1 MSREELKVVIGA
13 DAQGYLRGMNTAAAG
28 TRRFSAGIRGEFERV
43 KGTLGSLKGILAGI
57 GVTVGGIK
65 LAVDTAQFERDMRR
79 LQVNLGASRAE
90 MESWRS
96 EAYDNQKRYGTLLTD
111 QKELAES
118 LQAAGLDITAIRGAA
133 EPVSK
138 TLQVAKTNADQL
150 GKALGVAREQF
161 GIDITDKAAV
171 EGLLDRMV
179 VAGRLGNAELENLPD
194 IFARVGGRAKD
205 ANFTL
210 DQTLALTEALS
221 QSEPQAERLA
231 TLVDSTLR
239 IFTNGKYI
247 QQAQRATGVSFFDAK
262 GARRDPLAV
271 IRDMKTAYDK
281 LTTDAQRNQFITSA
295 FGKMDLD
302 TQRGLRKAMD
312 DGTLDK
318 IDEFNRQLRN
328 ATGTVDRDLGTA
340 MDNAVTQAN
349 RLKGAFHEAIEDG
362 VMRPL
367 DNAFTNVVGFMMDSK
382 EQGGLGLSGESM
394 LKIGGGALSAALLG
408 GMAIRLTRG
417 LRGGGGLL
425 GIGGNLATA
434 KAMEHAAGVQPV
446 FVVNMPGG
454 GFGGG
459 ALPGLGGLGGLGGE
473 AAGAAGALGKFAQAA
488 NIAAAAVTAFSAG
501 WSLGTAMREAYL
513 QTEAGQKFDHAGGQ
527 VIATVLSWFGNEEA
541 QYARDHDDENV
552 IGELVARFQAWHG
565 NKEAI
570 EALEI
575 NRQMEAERQRSQA
588 VLDGTSQQAAEA
600 VKASGD
606 AAAQS
611 ISAAKIGGEIKVMV
625 SAPAT
630 LNVSTTAVGTPQTK
644 LNVGRTNTGAQ

>member
-1 MSREELKVVIGA
+1 MDEDTYK
-13 DAQGYLRGMNTAAAG
+13 GMDKALQ
-28 TRRFSAGIRGEFERV
+28 E
-43 KGTLGSLKGILAGI
+43 GTL
-57 GVTVGGIK
+57 
-65 LAVDTAQFERDMRR
+65 E
-79 LQVNLGASRAE
+79 
-90 MESWRS
+90 
-96 EAYDNQKRYGTLLTD
+96 
-111 QKELAES
+111 
-118 LQAAGLDITAIRGAA
+118 
-133 EPVSK
+133 
-138 TLQVAKTNADQL
+138 
-150 GKALGVAREQF
+150 
-161 GIDITDKAAV
+161 
-171 EGLLDRMV
+171 
-179 VAGRLGNAELENLPD
+179 
-194 IFARVGGRAKD
+194 
-205 ANFTL
+205 
-210 DQTLALTEALS
+210 
-221 QSEPQAERLA
+221 
-231 TLVDSTLR
+231 
-239 IFTNGKYI
+239 
-247 QQAQRATGVSFFDAK
+247 
-262 GARRDPLAV
+262 
-271 IRDMKTAYDK
+271 
-281 LTTDAQRNQFITSA
+281 
-295 FGKMDLD
+295 
-302 TQRGLRKAMD
+302 
-312 DGTLDK
+312 K
-318 IDEFNRQLRN
+318 IDEFNRELRN

>member
-194 IFARVGGRAKD
+194 IFARIGGRAKA

-210 DQTLALTEALS
+210 DQTLALTEAFS

-231 TLVDSTLR
+231 TLVNSTLR
-239 IFTNGKYI
+239 MFTSGRYI
-247 QQAQRATGVSFFDAK
+247 RMAQEGTGVNFFDAK
-262 GARRDPLAV
+262 GARRDPLEI
-271 IRDMKTAYDK
+271 IRDIRTEYLKLKTDSQK
-281 LTTDAQRNQFITSA
+281 VNFLTAA
-295 FGKMDLD
+295 FGKMDED
-302 TQRGLRKAMD
+302 TYKGMDKALQE
-312 DGTLDK
+312 GTLEK

-328 ATGTVDRDLGTA
+328 ATGTVDRDLATA

-501 WSLGTAMREAYL
+501 WAVGTAARETYL
-513 QTEAGQKFDHAGGQ
+513 QTETGQKFDSAVGQ
-527 VIATVLSWFGNEEA
+527 TVATVLSWFGNEDA
-541 QYARDHDDENV
+541 QYAREHSDENV

>member
-90 MESWRS
+90 MEAWRS

-194 IFARVGGRAKD
+194 IFARIGGRAKA

-210 DQTLALTEALS
+210 DQTLALTEAFS

-231 TLVDSTLR
+231 TLVNSTLR
-239 IFTNGKYI
+239 MFTSGRYI
-247 QQAQRATGVSFFDAK
+247 RMAQEGTGVNFFDAK
-262 GARRDPLAV
+262 GARRDPLEI
-271 IRDMKTAYDK
+271 IRDIRTEYLKLKTDSQK
-281 LTTDAQRNQFITSA
+281 VNFLTAA
-295 FGKMDLD
+295 FGKMDED
-302 TQRGLRKAMD
+302 TYKGMDKALQE
-312 DGTLDK
+312 GTLEK
-318 IDEFNRQLRN
+318 IDEFNRELRN

-501 WSLGTAMREAYL
+501 WAVGTAARETYL
-513 QTEAGQKFDHAGGQ
+513 QTETGQKFDSAVGQ
-527 VIATVLSWFGNEEA
+527 TVATVLSWFGNEDA
-541 QYARDHDDENV
+541 QYAREHSDENV

>member
-1 MSREELKVVIGA
+1 M
-13 DAQGYLRGMNTAAAG
+13 
-28 TRRFSAGIRGEFERV
+28 
-43 KGTLGSLKGILAGI
+43 
-57 GVTVGGIK
+57 
-65 LAVDTAQFERDMRR
+65 
-79 LQVNLGASRAE
+79 
-90 MESWRS
+90 
-96 EAYDNQKRYGTLLTD
+96 
-111 QKELAES
+111 
-118 LQAAGLDITAIRGAA
+118 DITAIRGAA

-194 IFARVGGRAKD
+194 IFARIGGRAKA

-210 DQTLALTEALS
+210 DQTLALTEAFS

-231 TLVDSTLR
+231 TLVNSTLR
-239 IFTNGKYI
+239 MFTSGRYI
-247 QQAQRATGVSFFDAK
+247 RMAQEGTGVNFFDAK
-262 GARRDPLAV
+262 GARRDPLEI
-271 IRDMKTAYDK
+271 IRDIRTEYLKLKTDSQK
-281 LTTDAQRNQFITSA
+281 VNFLTAA
-295 FGKMDLD
+295 FGKMDED
-302 TQRGLRKAMD
+302 TYKGMDKALQE
-312 DGTLDK
+312 GTLEK
-318 IDEFNRQLRN
+318 IDEFNRELRN

-382 EQGGLGLSGESM
+382 EQGGLGLSGGSM

-425 GIGGNLATA
+425 GIGSNLATA

-454 GFGGG
+454 GLGGG
-459 ALPGLGGLGGLGGE
+459 TLPGLGGLGGLGGE

>member
-118 LQAAGLDITAIRGAA
+118 LQAAGLDMTAIRGATG
-133 EPVSK
+133 PVAK
-138 TLQVAKTNADQL
+138 TLQVAKTNADDL

-171 EGLLDRMV
+171 EGLLDKMV

-194 IFARVGGRAKD
+194 IFARVGGRAKT
-205 ANFTL
+205 ANLSL

-221 QSEPQAERLA
+221 QVQPNADKLT

-239 IFTNGKYI
+239 VFTNGRYI
-247 QQAQRATGVSFFDAK
+247 DMVRKATGVSFFDAQ
-262 GARRDPLAV
+262 GGRRDPLEI
-271 IRDMKTAYDK
+271 IRDLRDK
-281 LTTDAQRNQFITSA
+281 YRRLRTEDERQDFISNA
-295 FGKMDLD
+295 FGKMDID
-302 TQRGLRKAMD
+302 TGTGMTQLLQ
-312 DGTLDK
+312 DGTLEK
-318 IDEFNRQLRN
+318 IEEYRRQLRG
-328 ATGTVDRDLGTA
+328 ATGTVDRDLATA

-349 RLKGAFHEAIEDG
+349 RLKGAFHEAVEDG
-362 VMRPL
+362 MLRPL
-367 DNAFTNVVGFMMDSK
+367 GDTFTQVVGFMMDSK
-382 EQGGLGLSGESM
+382 EQGGLGLDGSQM

>member
-90 MESWRS
+90 MEAWRS

-194 IFARVGGRAKD
+194 IFARIGGRAKA

-210 DQTLALTEALS
+210 DQTLALTEAFS

-231 TLVDSTLR
+231 TLVNSTLR
-239 IFTNGKYI
+239 MFTSGRYI
-247 QQAQRATGVSFFDAK
+247 RMAQEGTGVNFFDAK
-262 GARRDPLAV
+262 GARRDPLEI
-271 IRDMKTAYDK
+271 IRDIRTEYLKLKTDSQK
-281 LTTDAQRNQFITSA
+281 VNFLTAA
-295 FGKMDLD
+295 FGKMDED
-302 TQRGLRKAMD
+302 TYKGMDKALQE
-312 DGTLDK
+312 GTLEK
-318 IDEFNRQLRN
+318 IDEFSRQLRN

-454 GFGGG
+454 SFGGG

-575 NRQMEAERQRSQA
+575 NQQMEAERQRSQA

-630 LNVSTTAVGTPQTK
+630 MNVSTTAVGTPQTK

>member
-90 MESWRS
+90 MEAWRS

-194 IFARVGGRAKD
+194 IFARIGGRAKA

-210 DQTLALTEALS
+210 DQTLALTEAFS

-231 TLVDSTLR
+231 TLVNSTLR
-239 IFTNGKYI
+239 MFTSGRYI
-247 QQAQRATGVSFFDAK
+247 RMAQEGTGVNFFDAK
-262 GARRDPLAV
+262 GARRDPLEI
-271 IRDMKTAYDK
+271 IRDIRTEYLKLKTDSQK
-281 LTTDAQRNQFITSA
+281 VNFLTAA
-295 FGKMDLD
+295 FGKMDED
-302 TQRGLRKAMD
+302 TYKGMDKALQE
-312 DGTLDK
+312 GTLEK
-318 IDEFNRQLRN
+318 IDEFNRELRN

-349 RLKGAFHEAIEDG
+349 RLKGAFHEAVEDG
-362 VMRPL
+362 MLRPL
-367 DNAFTNVVGFMMDSK
+367 GDTFTQVVGFMMDSK
-382 EQGGLGLSGESM
+382 EQGGLGLDGSQM

-501 WSLGTAMREAYL
+501 WAVGTAARETYL
-513 QTEAGQKFDHAGGQ
+513 QTETGQKFDSAVGQ
-527 VIATVLSWFGNEEA
+527 TVATVLSWFGNEDA
-541 QYARDHDDENV
+541 QYAREHSDENV

>member
-90 MESWRS
+90 MEAWRS

-194 IFARVGGRAKD
+194 IFARVGGRAKT
-205 ANFTL
+205 ANLSL

-221 QSEPQAERLA
+221 QVQPNADKLT

-239 IFTNGKYI
+239 VFTNGRYI
-247 QQAQRATGVSFFDAK
+247 DMVRKATGVSFFDAQ
-262 GARRDPLAV
+262 GGRRDPLEI
-271 IRDMKTAYDK
+271 IRDLRDK
-281 LTTDAQRNQFITSA
+281 YRRLRTEDERQDFISNA
-295 FGKMDLD
+295 FGKMDID
-302 TQRGLRKAMD
+302 TGTGMTQLLQ
-312 DGTLDK
+312 DGTLEK
-318 IDEFNRQLRN
+318 IEEYRRQLRG
-328 ATGTVDRDLGTA
+328 ATGTVDRDLATA

-349 RLKGAFHEAIEDG
+349 RLKGAFHEAVEDG
-362 VMRPL
+362 MLRPL
-367 DNAFTNVVGFMMDSK
+367 GDTFTQVVGFMMDSK
-382 EQGGLGLSGESM
+382 EQGGLGLDGSQM

-454 GFGGG
+454 GLGGG
-459 ALPGLGGLGGLGGE
+459 TLPGLGGLGGLGGE

-501 WSLGTAMREAYL
+501 WAVGTAARETYL
-513 QTEAGQKFDHAGGQ
+513 QTETGQKFDSAVGQ
-527 VIATVLSWFGNEEA
+527 TVATVLSWFGNEDA
-541 QYARDHDDENV
+541 QYAREHSDENV

-625 SAPAT
+625 SAPAN

>member
-90 MESWRS
+90 MEAWRS
-96 EAYDNQKRYGTLLTD
+96 EAYDNQKRYGTLLTE

-194 IFARVGGRAKD
+194 IFARIGGRAKA

-210 DQTLALTEALS
+210 DQTLALTEAFS

-231 TLVDSTLR
+231 TLVNSTLR
-239 IFTNGKYI
+239 MFTSGRYI
-247 QQAQRATGVSFFDAK
+247 RMAQEGTGVNFFDAK
-262 GARRDPLAV
+262 GARRDPLEI
-271 IRDMKTAYDK
+271 IRDIRTEYLKLKTDSQK
-281 LTTDAQRNQFITSA
+281 VNFLTAA
-295 FGKMDLD
+295 FGKMDED
-302 TQRGLRKAMD
+302 TYKGMDKALQE
-312 DGTLDK
+312 GTLEK
-318 IDEFNRQLRN
+318 IDEFNRELRN

-394 LKIGGGALSAALLG
+394 LKIGGGAISAALLG

-501 WSLGTAMREAYL
+501 WAVGTAARETYL
-513 QTEAGQKFDHAGGQ
+513 QTETGQKFDSAVGQ
-527 VIATVLSWFGNEEA
+527 TVATVLSWFGNEDA
-541 QYARDHDDENV
+541 QYAREHSDENV

>member
-90 MESWRS
+90 MEAWRS
-96 EAYDNQKRYGTLLTD
+96 EAYDNQKRYGTLLTE

-194 IFARVGGRAKD
+194 IFARIGGRAKA

-210 DQTLALTEALS
+210 DQTLALTEAFS

-231 TLVDSTLR
+231 TLVNSTLR
-239 IFTNGKYI
+239 MFTSGRYI
-247 QQAQRATGVSFFDAK
+247 RMAQEGTGVNFFDAK
-262 GARRDPLAV
+262 GARRDPLEI
-271 IRDMKTAYDK
+271 IRDIRTEYLKLKTDSQK
-281 LTTDAQRNQFITSA
+281 VNFLTAA
-295 FGKMDLD
+295 FGKMDED
-302 TQRGLRKAMD
+302 TYKGMDKALQE
-312 DGTLDK
+312 GTLEK
-318 IDEFNRQLRN
+318 IDEFNRELRN

-501 WSLGTAMREAYL
+501 WAVGTAARETYL
-513 QTEAGQKFDHAGGQ
+513 QTETGQKFDSAVGQ
-527 VIATVLSWFGNEEA
+527 TVATVLSWFGNEDA
-541 QYARDHDDENV
+541 QYAREHSDENV